1 MNIRARKKKKGILG
15 FTATETMVTMAIIGI
30 LSSMLLPAVVNARRM
45 TERRVTYLQ
54 YREYLMAVAT
64 SFSETTHLD
73 QPLLVGLDF
82 SESSVVFEDI
92 EVYYNE
98 MVESTY
104 FDGFAYPEM
113 RYFKNLDFSYTEF
126 DDRWMREI
134 VPTPVLTSLIL
145 DSTKVT
151 DEGLRWLYEFQED
164 EDSGT
169 NIWYPLPRKTLRYLS
184 VVSCP
189 GVSDEMVERIRR
201 KLPKCMVVKDL
212 GAEGFVHALEQ
223 ENTFVLTIDQGSEY
237 GSSSGATDGFTSSAS
252 GTTDGSDPGSM
263 HTRQNNA
270 PY

>member
-1 MNIRARKKKKGILG
+1 
-15 FTATETMVTMAIIGI
+15 
-30 LSSMLLPAVVNARRM
+30 
-45 TERRVTYLQ
+45 
-54 YREYLMAVAT
+54 
-64 SFSETTHLD
+64 
-73 QPLLVGLDF
+73 
-82 SESSVVFEDI
+82 
-92 EVYYNE
+92 
-98 MVESTY
+98 
-104 FDGFAYPEM
+104 
-113 RYFKNLDFSYTEF
+113 
-126 DDRWMREI
+126 
-134 VPTPVLTSLIL
+134 
-145 DSTKVT
+145 
-151 DEGLRWLYEFQED
+151 FQED

-212 GAEGFVHALEQ
+212 GAEGFVKALEQ